1 MTCKQVR
8 SVVDGVRYDTQSQ
21 INYVILDVANKEDQE
36 LARELGILGFPRICT
51 IDADGATVLERHAG
65 PIDVDTLTQIIAEA
79 VEPTS

>member
-1 MTCKQVR
+1 MSCKQVR
-8 SVVDGVRYDTQSQ
+8 SVVDGLRYDTQSQ

-65 PIDVDTLTQIIAEA
+65 PVDTEQLTEIIAAA
-79 VEPTS
+79 VDSTS

>member
-36 LARELGILGFPRICT
+36 LAQELGILGFPRICT
-51 IDADGATVLERHAG
+51 IDADGAMALERHAG
-65 PIDVDTLTQIIAEA
+65 PIDVDTLNQIIAGA
-79 VEPTS
+79 VEPNS